1 VATDRRAAP
10 LDAGARARPNARM
23 RSRLLLVAAAAALI
37 AAGCSHARKPPP
49 PAPLPVERPLVALE
63 TARVESLGFTGLHL
77 EFGCRIENGN
87 PFPLSV
93 LRVSWRLALEGRT
106 AATGA
111 VEAPLAVGPAVTRA
125 PGAVGP
131 AAPAPGLAAFTLP
144 VSVRYQ
150 DVPAFAPL
158 LQLGR
163 EAAWA
168 LTGEVVFSTP
178 AGPIAVPLRQEGRL
192 ALPRAP
198 RFRVERAVLRKATPK
213 EIVVEV
219 AVAVHNP
226 NPFPLPAGRIGYGL
240 FLSVK
245 EVARADAVIGEPIGP
260 GEEAVVAVPLRVSV
274 LKAGTAAARLLLPF
288 TSLDVAVRGEA
299 VFDGVPVP
307 LDLSSSLVP
316 GL

>member
-1 VATDRRAAP
+1 MTP
-10 LDAGARARPNARM
+10 LDAGSEALPNARM
-23 RSRLLLVAAAAALI
+23 RSRPLHLAAVAALL
-37 AAGCSHARKPPP
+37 AAGCGHARKAPP

-63 TARVESLGFTGLHL
+63 AARVESLGFTGLNL

-93 LRVSWRLALEGRT
+93 LRVSYRFALEGRV
-106 AATGA
+106 AASGV
-111 VEAPLAVGPAVTRA
+111 VETPLLVGPAVTPRTQ
-125 PGAVGP
+125 GP
-131 AAPAPGLAAFTLP
+131 TEAAAPAPGFAALTLP
-144 VSVRYQ
+144 VSVRFK

-168 LTGEVVFSTP
+168 LTGEVTFSTP
-178 AGPIAVPLRQEGRL
+178 SGPVAVPLRQEGRL

-198 RFRVERAVLRKATPK
+198 RFRVERSVLRKATRK

-226 NPFPLPAGRIGYGL
+226 NPFVLPAGRIGYGL
-240 FLSVK
+240 FLSDK
-245 EVARADAVIGEPIGP
+245 EVVRADAVVGAPVGP

-274 LKAGTAAARLLLPF
+274 MKAGSAAARLLLPF

-316 GL
+316 GW